1 MMTTGTTNIVT
12 EITQQIDRLI
22 AARALLMT
30 GETLPPAASSA
41 SSASHISIVD
51 SMGERTIHEV
61 THPSHQ
67 SAKAQ
72 SAKATRSRQPRKLSP
87 AARQR
92 ISEAQAKRWRKFHRE
107 QKAKKVLANREQL
120 KRAVAR
126 TEKKAQVA

>member
-30 GETLPPAASSA
+30 GETLPPASSA
-41 SSASHISIVD
+41 SPTSHISIVD

-61 THPSHQ
+61 THAQP
-67 SAKAQ
+67 AKAQ
-72 SAKATRSRQPRKLSP
+72 SAKATRPSKRKLSA

-107 QKAKKVLANREQL
+107 QKA
-120 KRAVAR
+120 AVK
-126 TEKKAQVA
+126 TLQKKAQVA

>member
-30 GETLPPAASSA
+30 GETLPPASSA
-41 SSASHISIVD
+41 RSAGHISIVD